1 MNTSF
6 KILFAIEVLHDFY
19 ENGMCADFKLIP
31 TAATK
36 KLLSNYNA
44 IFKTVGNK
52 LIVLVKNNEFSKP
65 FIQPATS
72 DKFCFYL
79 ELMNPVFMTISNLDL
94 QNLKAKRFNFT
105 NLYQNK
111 TAVVTNDF
119 LYLSKQVAAY
129 QPLNIYSPGSL
140 VVHSNEVFE
149 CIKQTAAGNA
159 PAANSIFWMSR
170 NKNQYASTDD
180 LISFIPQQC
189 SFEVLPV
196 SEKVDVQVFKL
207 NLQNNLFD
215 ELVLSQT
222 MSFEEPVNKL
232 SVDLTK
238 LDEAKYKV
246 LINGKEFLV
255 YVSNDAVYS
264 NMFGVIEL
272 YNHLPNG
279 NDFSFFQGAPND
291 GKLKDRID
299 SATGKNSWLTF
310 SIRFANRF
318 AFWKYFT
325 PGKGVQSIDTVPSN
339 QFNANAI
346 PADFF
351 TSIKPIALKQKPYE
365 FKLNLT
371 RPISREPPLAPN
383 PDINTTGMLTKI
395 DADYFCNIY
404 INY

>member
-65 FIQPATS
+65 FIQPAAS

-79 ELMNPVFMTISNLDL
+79 ELMNPVFMTITSLDL
-94 QNLKAKRFNFT
+94 QNLNGKRFYFT
-105 NLYQNK
+105 NLHQNK
-111 TAVVTNDF
+111 TTVATKEF
-119 LYLSKQVAAY
+119 LYLSNSIAAY
-129 QPLNIYSPGSL
+129 QPVAAYSPGVL
-140 VVHSNEVFE
+140 VNHSNEVFE
-149 CIKQTAAGNA
+149 CIKLAPAGNA
-159 PAANSIFWMSR
+159 PAANSSFWLSR

-180 LISFIPQQC
+180 LISFIPNQF
-189 SFEVLPV
+189 SF
-196 SEKVDVQVFKL
+196 KVAPIAADVELQVFKL
-207 NLQNNLFD
+207 NRQNNLFD
-215 ELVLSQT
+215 ELLMSQT

-232 SVDLTK
+232 AVNLSK
-238 LDEAKYKV
+238 LEEGKYRV
-246 LINGKEFLV
+246 LVNGEELFV
-255 YVSNDAVYS
+255 FVSNDAVYS

-279 NDFSFFQGAPND
+279 NDFSFFLAAPDD
-291 GKLKDRID
+291 GKLKDRIVI
-299 SATGKNSWLTF
+299 ATGENLWLTY
-310 SIRFANRF
+310 SIRFANRL
-318 AFWKYFT
+318 AFWKYFI
-325 PGKGVQSIDTVPSN
+325 PKKGVQSIDTVPVN
-339 QFNANAI
+339 QFNANAN
-346 PADFF
+346 PADLF
-351 TSIKPIALKQKPYE
+351 TSVKPIALKQKPYE

-383 PDINTTGMLTKI
+383 PDINTAGMLTKI